1 MARVGLRIP
10 EEDRQL
16 IEEVSRARAED
27 LSDFVRRAIRK
38 ELVSLGY
45 YSDDVGKAYGL
56 ASRLEASAHAQ
67 PASIK

>member
-1 MARVGLRIP
+1 MTSRIGLRIP
-10 EEDRQL
+10 DKDRQL

-45 YSDDVGKAYGL
+45 YSPDIGKAFGVAPQKEGGGL
-56 ASRLEASAHAQ
+56 
-67 PASIK
+67 